1 MSVPAAFLGVVL
13 IWSTTPLAIQWS
25 SEGWGYLF
33 GISGRMMLGALVCAV
48 LLHILKPG
56 LPWHREARNT
66 YFAAG
71 VAIYGAMLSVYWGA
85 QFIPSGLIA
94 VLYGLNPLLTGLAAA
109 LLLGEKSFTPGKV
122 LGMILGFGGL
132 LCIFASDIMLD
143 SDAWQGVLAVL
154 LSVFLHSVSGV
165 WVKRIGGGL
174 PGLTVTSG
182 GLFVVAPLFFITWLI
197 FDGKVPSEIPA
208 HAGLALLYL
217 GVFGSA
223 LGFTLYFYLLKKLE
237 ANRVS
242 LITLMTPV
250 LALMLGAGLNDES
263 VSLEVMLGSGL
274 IVFGLVSHLWGD
286 RLVEKFRPTD
296 IGCDPEPETKAVGI
310 EVSSSK

>member
-33 GISGRMMLGALVCAV
+33 GISGRMVLGALVCAV
-48 LLHILKPG
+48 LLQILKPG

-94 VLYGLNPLLTGLAAA
+94 VLYGLNPLLTGVAAA
-109 LLLGEKSFTPGKV
+109 MFLGEKSFTPGKLMGMV
-122 LGMILGFGGL
+122 LAFSGL
-132 LCIFASDIMLD
+132 LSIFADDIMLHE
-143 SDAWQGVLAVL
+143 DAWLGVLAILFSVL
-154 LSVFLHSVSGV
+154 LHSVSGV
-165 WVKRIGGGL
+165 WIKRIGGGL

-182 GLFVVAPLFFITWLI
+182 GLFVVTPLFLLTWLI
-197 FDGKVPSEIPA
+197 FDGHVPTE
-208 HAGLALLYL
+208 
-217 GVFGSA
+217 
-223 LGFTLYFYLLKKLE
+223 GFTLYFYLLKKME

-242 LITLMTPV
+242 LITLLTPV
-250 LALMLGAGLNDES
+250 LALI
-263 VSLEVMLGSGL
+263 LGSSLNGETVSVEVLLGSSL
-274 IVFGLVSHLWGD
+274 IIFGLVLHLWGD
-286 RLVEKFRPTD
+286 GWVARWVPVSVVETDVEK
-296 IGCDPEPETKAVGI
+296 
-310 EVSSSK
+310 

>member
-33 GISGRMMLGALVCAV
+33 GISGRMILGAFVCAV
-48 LLHILKPG
+48 LLQILKPG
-56 LPWHREARNT
+56 LPWHRDARRT
-66 YFAAG
+66 YIAAG

-109 LLLGEKSFTPGKV
+109 AILGEKSFTPGKIA
-122 LGMILGFGGL
+122 GMTLGFAGL
-132 LCIFASDIMLD
+132 VSIFASDIMLAG
-143 SDAWQGVLAVL
+143 DAWMGVVAILF
-154 LSVFLHSVSGV
+154 SVTLHSLSGV
-165 WVKRIGGGL
+165 WVKRIGSGL

-182 GLFVVAPLFFITWLI
+182 GLFVVTPLFFLTWLI
-197 FDGKVPSEIPA
+197 FDGHVPEEI
-208 HAGLALLYL
+208 HAQAGMAMLYL

-242 LITLMTPV
+242 LITLLTPV
-250 LALMLGAGLNDES
+250 LALVLGQTLNGEV
-263 VSLEVMLGSGL
+263 VSAEVLLGSSL
-274 IVFGLVSHLWGD
+274 IVLGLVMHLWGD
-286 RLVEKFRPTD
+286 RFVRRFALVQ
-296 IGCDPEPETKAVGI
+296 
-310 EVSSSK
+310 

>member
-48 LLHILKPG
+48 LLQILKPG

-71 VAIYGAMLSVYWGA
+71 IAIYGAMLSVYWGA
-85 QFIPSGLIA
+85 QFVPSGLIA
-94 VLYGLNPLLTGLAAA
+94 VLYGLNPLLTGLVAAV
-109 LLLGEKSFTPGKV
+109 LLGEKSFTPGKIM
-122 LGMILGFGGL
+122 GMALGFAGL
-132 LCIFASDIMLD
+132 LSIFAADLMLQGN
-143 SDAWQGVLAVL
+143 AWQGVLAIL
-154 LSVFLHSVSGV
+154 FSVALHSVSGV

-182 GLFVVAPLFFITWLI
+182 GLFVVAPLFLLTWWI
-197 FDGKVPSEIPA
+197 FDGRLPTEVTMQ
-208 HAGLALLYL
+208 AGWAMLYL

-242 LITLMTPV
+242 LITLLTPV
-250 LALMLGAGLNDES
+250 LALMLGASLNG
-263 VSLEVMLGSGL
+263 EVIQPQVLFGSGL
-274 IVFGLVSHLWGD
+274 IVGGLVLHLWGD
-286 RLVEKFRPTD
+286 RMMARLRP
-296 IGCDPEPETKAVGI
+296 AQV
-310 EVSSSK
+310 

>member
-25 SEGWGYLF
+25 SEGWGFLF
-33 GISGRMMLGALVCAV
+33 GISGRMILGALVCAI
-48 LLHILKPG
+48 LLQILKPG

-66 YFAAG
+66 YIAAG

-109 LLLGEKSFTPGKV
+109 AILGEKSFTPGK
-122 LGMILGFGGL
+122 LAGMALGFAGL
-132 LCIFASDIMLD
+132 ASIFASDIMLAG
-143 SDAWQGVLAVL
+143 DAWMGVVAVL
-154 LSVFLHSVSGV
+154 FSVALHSLSGV
-165 WVKRIGGGL
+165 WVKRIGSGL

-182 GLFVVAPLFFITWLI
+182 GLFIVAPLFLLTWFI
-197 FDGKVPSEIPA
+197 FDGHVPEEIPA
-208 HAGLALLYL
+208 QAGVAMLYL

-242 LITLMTPV
+242 LITLLTPV
-250 LALMLGAGLNDES
+250 LALMLGQTLNGEV
-263 VSLEVMLGSGL
+263 VSAEVLFGSSL
-274 IVFGLVSHLWGD
+274 IVLGLVMHLWGD
-286 RLVEKFRPTD
+286 RLVRRF
-296 IGCDPEPETKAVGI
+296 VF
-310 EVSSSK
+310 VQ

>member
-33 GISGRMMLGALVCAV
+33 GISGRMVLGALVCAV
-48 LLHILKPG
+48 LLQILKPG

-85 QFIPSGLIA
+85 QFIPSSLIA
-94 VLYGLNPLLTGLAAA
+94 VLYGLNPLLTGLVAA
-109 LLLGEKSFTPGKV
+109 LLLGEKSFTPGK
-122 LGMILGFGGL
+122 LMGMALAFAGL
-132 LCIFASDIMLD
+132 LSIFAADIMLHEH
-143 SDAWQGVLAVL
+143 AWQGVLAIL
-154 LSVFLHSVSGV
+154 FSVTLHSVSGV

-182 GLFVVAPLFFITWLI
+182 GLFVVTPLFLLTWFV
-197 FDGKVPSEIPA
+197 FDGHVPTEMTA
-208 HAGLALLYL
+208 QAGWSMLYL

-223 LGFTLYFYLLKKLE
+223 LGFTMYFYLLKKME

-242 LITLMTPV
+242 LITLLTPV
-250 LALMLGAGLNDES
+250 LALILGTSLNGENIS
-263 VSLEVMLGSGL
+263 AEIFFGSGL
-274 IVFGLVSHLWGD
+274 IVSGLVLHLWGD
-286 RLVEKFRPTD
+286 RWVARLFLVTAGESGVK
-296 IGCDPEPETKAVGI
+296 K
-310 EVSSSK
+310 

>member
-33 GISGRMMLGALVCAV
+33 GISGRMMLGAVVCAV
-48 LLHILKPG
+48 LLQILKPG

-71 VAIYGAMLSVYWGA
+71 IAIYGAMLSVYWGA
-85 QFIPSGLIA
+85 QFVPSGLIA
-94 VLYGLNPLLTGLAAA
+94 VLYGLNPLLTGVAAA
-109 LLLGEKSFTPGKV
+109 LLLGEKSFTPGKL
-122 LGMILGFGGL
+122 LGMAMGFAGL
-132 LCIFASDIMLD
+132 LSIFSADIMLD
-143 SDAWQGVLAVL
+143 ENAWQGVLAIL
-154 LSVFLHSVSGV
+154 FSVTMHSVSGV

-182 GLFVVAPLFFITWLI
+182 GLFVVAPLFLLTWII
-197 FDGKVPSEIPA
+197 FDGKLPTTMTA
-208 HAGLALLYL
+208 QAGWSIVYL

-223 LGFTLYFYLLKKLE
+223 LGFTLYFYLLRKME

-242 LITLMTPV
+242 LITLLTPV
-250 LALMLGAGLNDES
+250 LALMLGSSLNGET
-263 VSLEVMLGSGL
+263 VSREVLLGSCL

-286 RLVEKFRPTD
+286 RLVIKLLPVR
-296 IGCDPEPETKAVGI
+296 V
-310 EVSSSK
+310 

>member
-25 SEGWGYLF
+25 SAGWGYLF
-33 GISGRMMLGALVCAV
+33 GISGRMMLGAMVCAV
-48 LLHILKPG
+48 LLQILKPG
-56 LPWHREARNT
+56 LPWHREARHT

-71 VAIYGAMLSVYWGA
+71 IAIYGAMLSVYWGA

-94 VLYGLNPLLTGLAAA
+94 VLYGLNPLLTGLVASA
-109 LLLGEKSFTPGKV
+109 LLGEKCFTPGKL
-122 LGMILGFGGL
+122 LGMAMGFAGL
-132 LCIFASDIMLD
+132 LSIFASDIML
-143 SDAWQGVLAVL
+143 STDAWQGVVAVL
-154 LSVFLHSVSGV
+154 FSVTLHSFSGV

-182 GLFVVAPLFFITWLI
+182 GLFVVAPLFLLTWLI
-197 FDGKVPSEIPA
+197 FDGHLPTEVTA
-208 HAGLALLYL
+208 QAGWSMLYL

-242 LITLMTPV
+242 LITLLTPV
-250 LALMLGAGLNDES
+250 LALILGTSLNGET
-263 VSLEVMLGSGL
+263 VSLEVLFGSSL

-286 RLVEKFRPTD
+286 RLMMKLLPVR
-296 IGCDPEPETKAVGI
+296 A
-310 EVSSSK
+310 

>member
-25 SEGWGYLF
+25 SQGWGYLF

-48 LLHILKPG
+48 LLQILKPG

-66 YFAAG
+66 YFTAAIT
-71 VAIYGAMLSVYWGA
+71 IYGAMLSVYWGA
-85 QFIPSGLIA
+85 QFVPSGLIA

-109 LLLGEKSFTPGKV
+109 VLLGEKSFTPGKL
-122 LGMILGFGGL
+122 LGMALGFAGL
-132 LCIFASDIMLD
+132 VSIFKSDIMLD
-143 SDAWQGVLAVL
+143 EHAWQGVLAIL
-154 LSVFLHSVSGV
+154 FSVTLHSASGV

-174 PGLTVTSG
+174 PGLTVASG
-182 GLFVVAPLFFITWLI
+182 GLFLVAPLLLLTWFI
-197 FDGKVPSEIPA
+197 FDGRLPTEVTA
-208 HAGLALLYL
+208 QAGWSMLYL

-223 LGFTLYFYLLKKLE
+223 LGFTLYFYLLKKME

-242 LITLMTPV
+242 LITLLTPV
-250 LALMLGAGLNDES
+250 LALMLGTILNGETIS
-263 VSLEVMLGSGL
+263 VEILFGSSL

-286 RLVEKFRPTD
+286 RLMIKLLPVR
-296 IGCDPEPETKAVGI
+296 A
-310 EVSSSK
+310 

>member
-33 GISGRMMLGALVCAV
+33 GISGRMILGALVCAV
-48 LLHILKPG
+48 LLQILKPG

-66 YFAAG
+66 YIAAG

-94 VLYGLNPLLTGLAAA
+94 VLYGLNPLLTGLVAAA
-109 LLLGEKSFTPGKV
+109 ILGEKSFTPGK
-122 LGMILGFGGL
+122 LAGMALGFSGL
-132 LCIFASDIMLD
+132 VSIFASDIMLAG
-143 SDAWQGVLAVL
+143 DAWMGVIAILF
-154 LSVFLHSVSGV
+154 SVTLHSLSGV
-165 WVKRIGGGL
+165 WVKRIGSGL

-182 GLFVVAPLFFITWLI
+182 GLFLVAPLFLLTWYI
-197 FDGKVPSEIPA
+197 FDGHVPEEIPA
-208 HAGLALLYL
+208 QAGMAMLYL

-223 LGFTLYFYLLKKLE
+223 LGFTLYFYLLKNLE

-242 LITLMTPV
+242 LITLLTPV
-250 LALMLGAGLNDES
+250 LALILGQTFNGEIVS
-263 VSLEVMLGSGL
+263 VEILFGSSL
-274 IVFGLVSHLWGD
+274 IVLGMVLHLWGD
-286 RLVEKFRPTD
+286 RFMGRFALVK
-296 IGCDPEPETKAVGI
+296 
-310 EVSSSK
+310 

>member
-33 GISGRMMLGALVCAV
+33 GISGRMVLGALVCAV
-48 LLHILKPG
+48 LLQILKPG

-94 VLYGLNPLLTGLAAA
+94 VLYGLNPFLTGVAAA
-109 LLLGEKSFTPGKV
+109 MLLGEKSFTPGK
-122 LGMILGFGGL
+122 LIGMALAFVGL
-132 LCIFASDIMLD
+132 LSIFSDDIMLHD
-143 SDAWQGVLAVL
+143 DAWLGVLAVL
-154 LSVFLHSVSGV
+154 FSVVLHSASGV
-165 WVKRIGGGL
+165 WIKRIGGGL

-182 GLFVVAPLFFITWLI
+182 GLFVVLPLFLLTWLV
-197 FDGKVPSEIPA
+197 FDGHVPAEMNA
-208 HAGLALLYL
+208 HAGLSMLYL

-223 LGFTLYFYLLKKLE
+223 LGFTLYFYLLKKME
-237 ANRVS
+237 ASRVS
-242 LITLMTPV
+242 LITFLTPV
-250 LALMLGAGLNDES
+250 LALILGTSLNGET
-263 VSLEVMLGSGL
+263 VSMEVLLGSSL
-274 IVFGLVSHLWGD
+274 IIFGLVLHLWGD
-286 RLVEKFRPTD
+286 GFVARLMPAFVVKTDAEK
-296 IGCDPEPETKAVGI
+296 
-310 EVSSSK
+310 

>member
-25 SEGWGYLF
+25 SAGWGYLF

-48 LLHILKPG
+48 LLQILKPG

-85 QFIPSGLIA
+85 QFVPSGLIA
-94 VLYGLNPLLTGLAAA
+94 VLYGLNPLLTGVVAA
-109 LLLGEKSFTPGKV
+109 LLLGEKSFTPGK
-122 LGMILGFGGL
+122 LMGMALGFAGL
-132 LCIFASDIMLD
+132 LSIFAADIMLD
-143 SDAWQGVLAVL
+143 ENAWQGVLAIL
-154 LSVFLHSVSGV
+154 FSVTLHSVSGV

-182 GLFVVAPLFFITWLI
+182 GLFVVAPLFLLTWLI
-197 FDGKVPSEIPA
+197 FDGHVPTAMSA
-208 HAGLALLYL
+208 QAGWSMLYL

-223 LGFTLYFYLLKKLE
+223 LGFTLYFYLLKKME

-242 LITLMTPV
+242 LITLLTPV
-250 LALMLGAGLNDES
+250 LALMLGAGLNGET
-263 VSLEVMLGSGL
+263 VSMEVLLGSSL
-274 IVFGLVSHLWGD
+274 IVFGLVLHLFGD
-286 RLVEKFRPTD
+286 RAMAKLLPVRT
-296 IGCDPEPETKAVGI
+296 
-310 EVSSSK
+310 

>member
-25 SEGWGYLF
+25 SQGWGYLF

-48 LLHILKPG
+48 LLQILKPG

-66 YFAAG
+66 YFTAAI
-71 VAIYGAMLSVYWGA
+71 AIYGAMLSVYWGA
-85 QFIPSGLIA
+85 QFVPSGLIA

-109 LLLGEKSFTPGKV
+109 VLLGEKSFTPGKL
-122 LGMILGFGGL
+122 LGMALGFAGL
-132 LCIFASDIMLD
+132 VSIFESDIMLD
-143 SDAWQGVLAVL
+143 ENAWQGVLAIL
-154 LSVFLHSVSGV
+154 FSVTLHSASGV

-174 PGLTVTSG
+174 PGLTVASG
-182 GLFVVAPLFFITWLI
+182 GLFLVAPLLLLTWFI
-197 FDGKVPSEIPA
+197 FDGRLPTEMTA
-208 HAGLALLYL
+208 QAGWSMLYL

-223 LGFTLYFYLLKKLE
+223 LGFTLYFYLLKKME

-242 LITLMTPV
+242 LITLLTPV
-250 LALMLGAGLNDES
+250 LALILGNSLNGER
-263 VSLEVMLGSGL
+263 VSMEVLFGSSL

-286 RLVEKFRPTD
+286 RLV
-296 IGCDPEPETKAVGI
+296 TKLLPARA
-310 EVSSSK
+310 